1 MHDLQDETPL
11 EKVWYRDLMLEVS
24 GETQRLVRG

>member
-11 EKVWYRDLMLEVS
+11 EKVWYRDLMPEVS
-24 GETQRLVRG
+24 GQTQRLVRC